1 MDGVA
6 AAALLAAA
14 ERDFRAAQAAF
25 DGSEA
30 ARARYA
36 AALRHLQEV
45 ERAVLLSAEGGR
57 PARC

>member
-1 MDGVA
+1 MDRVA

-14 ERDFRAAQAAF
+14 ERDYRAAQAAM

-45 ERAVLLSAEGGR
+45 EQAALLGVENLR